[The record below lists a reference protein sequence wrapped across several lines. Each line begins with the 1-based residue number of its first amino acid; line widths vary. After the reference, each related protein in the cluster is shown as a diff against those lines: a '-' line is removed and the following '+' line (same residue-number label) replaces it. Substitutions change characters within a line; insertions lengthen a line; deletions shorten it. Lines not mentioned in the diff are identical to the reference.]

1 MDERSLIA
9 EAVDLMRGTQPHPN
23 PRVGALVLD
32 ASGAVVGRGAH
43 HRRGR
48 PHAEVLALGEA
59 GDRARGGT
67 VVVTLEPCAH
77 TATTP
82 PCADAIVAAG
92 VARVVVGTGDPDGR
106 VSGKGIARL
115 REAGIAVSTDVAPD
129 LVEAA
134 DAGYFHH
141 RRTGRPRIT
150 LKLAVTL
157 DGQVAAADGT
167 SQWITGA
174 EARHDAHLLRAD
186 SDAVVVG
193 AGTLL
198 ADDPRLTVRIDGYEG
213 RQPRPVVVA
222 GERPLP
228 PERVLWGRAPLV
240 YAPAPSEVGGEVVA
254 VGGGGRVDLKAMVDD
269 LGKREYVDVLV
280 EGGATLAGE
289 LWRARLVDRLVVYIA
304 GVVGGGVGLPALG
317 GVFGSI
323 GDARPVRFVRVDRL
337 GSDVRIDAEV
347 V

>member
-9 EAVDLMRGTQPHPN
+9 EAVDLIRGTQPHPN

-32 ASGAVVGRGAH
+32 AAGAVVGRGAH
-43 HRRGR
+43 RRRGE
-48 PHAEVLALGEA
+48 PHAEVLALAEA
-59 GDRARGGT
+59 GNRARGGT

-77 TATTP
+77 TGTTP
-82 PCADAIVAAG
+82 PCTEAIIDAG
-92 VARVVVGTGDPDGR
+92 VTRVVVGTGDPDGR
-106 VSGKGIARL
+106 VSGNGIARL
-115 REAGIAVSTDVAPD
+115 RGAGVSVSTDVAPD

-134 DAGYFHH
+134 DPGYFHH

-167 SQWITGA
+167 SQWITGT
-174 EARHDAHLLRAD
+174 EARLDAHRLRAD
-186 SDAVVVG
+186 ADAVIVG

-198 ADDPRLTVRIDGYEG
+198 ADDPRLTVRIEGYEG

-228 PERVLWGRAPLV
+228 PERVVWGRSPLV
-240 YAPAPSEVGGEVVA
+240 YAPAPAEVGGEVVVLGRA
-254 VGGGGRVDLKAMVDD
+254 GRVDLAAMADD

-289 LWRARLVDRLVVYIA
+289 LWRSRLVDRLVVYIA
-304 GVVGGGVGLPALG
+304 GVVGGGVGVPALG
-317 GVFGSI
+317 GVFGTI
-323 GDARPVRFVRVDRL
+323 GDARPVRFERVERL
-337 GSDVRIDAEV
+337 GSDIRVDAEV